1 MKISEWLS
9 LFREHPEKH
18 LFSTSDLFQL
28 TELRKEVLQVELARL
43 VRSGTVE
50 RIARGWYSNPFHPPT
65 PEETAMVLRHPSYIS
80 MEYALSFHNI
90 LSQTTYTMTLITIR
104 SPYTYNQG
112 KWAFEYHQIANR
124 LFWGFE
130 KKDTF
135 YMAGPEKA
143 FLDLIYIRTVR
154 NKEIDTEGIYSFL
167 DDMYLDDLDKNTIR
181 TYAKRFGGNTRR
193 VTDMLLSTEFAK

>member
-18 LFSTSDLFQL
+18 LFSTSDLVQL
-28 TELRKEVLQVELARL
+28 TEQRKEVLQVELARL
-43 VRSGTVE
+43 VRSGTIE
-50 RIARGWYSNPFHPPT
+50 RVARGWYSNPFHPPI
-65 PEETAMVLRHPSYIS
+65 PEETAMVLRRPSYIS

-90 LSQTTYTMTLITIR
+90 LSQTTYTMTLITTKN
-104 SPYTYNQG
+104 PYTYNQG
-112 KWAFEYHQIANR
+112 KFEYHQITNR

-135 YMAGPEKA
+135 YIADPEKA
-143 FLDLIYIRTVR
+143 FLDLIYIRAVR
-154 NKEIDTEGIYSFL
+154 NKEIDTEGICSFL
-167 DDMYLDDLDKNTIR
+167 DDMNLDDLDKNTIR
-181 TYAKRFGGNTRR
+181 TYAKKFGGKTLR